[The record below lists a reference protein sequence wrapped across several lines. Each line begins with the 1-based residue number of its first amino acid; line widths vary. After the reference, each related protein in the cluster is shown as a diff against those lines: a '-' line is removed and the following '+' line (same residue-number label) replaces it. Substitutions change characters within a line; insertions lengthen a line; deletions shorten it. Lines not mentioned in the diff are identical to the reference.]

1 MAACSPLTSKTS
13 FVSLPFTLVGACPQ
27 AAVSSRK
34 MAVANACRCALGL
47 TDFASGK
54 TMTRYGNVSVFDM
67 GSSVVLKGVAACNV
81 AARVLP
87 THRHQTAHPG
97 LDDVGSPDTHDARRS
112 ESARSPWGSGAVG
125 VFSFAHGTNGR
136 FFCATEPHN
145 SSQQG

>member
-1 MAACSPLTSKTS
+1 MMASCSPDASMASLFLSGCTSVGAS
-13 FVSLPFTLVGACPQ
+13 AQQLVSACMTPVASGPSALVG
-27 AAVSSRK
+27 
-34 MAVANACRCALGL
+34 
-47 TDFASGK
+47 SGK
-54 TMTRYGNVSVFDM
+54 TMTKYGNVSVFDM